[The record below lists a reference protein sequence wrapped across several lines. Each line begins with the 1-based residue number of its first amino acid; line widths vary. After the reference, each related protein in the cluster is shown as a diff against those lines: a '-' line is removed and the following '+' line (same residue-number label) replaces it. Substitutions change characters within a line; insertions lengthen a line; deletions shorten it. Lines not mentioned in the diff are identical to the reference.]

1 MICYSGSQFRGSRF
15 KVKLM
20 KERLGTKENVLL
32 PA

>member
-1 MICYSGSQFRGSRF
+1 MICDSGSQFQGSRF

-20 KERLGTKENVLL
+20 KERLGTKESVSL